1 MFPSLSSQAVQK
13 PAAIPKLNFAD
24 LVRKRAVEDEA
35 EKARADAIAEE
46 REHDRRRMERDRVQL
61 SAISNIRSTFQKTRT
76 RAGAGNEEAE
86 AETEEFYDEGE
97 AYIRQED
104 MAEEEEEDAYSA

>member
-1 MFPSLSSQAVQK
+1 MFPSLSQVTLK
-13 PAAIPKLNFAD
+13 HAATPKLNFAD

-35 EKARADAIAEE
+35 EKARADAIAEA
-46 REHDRRRMERDRVQL
+46 REHERRRMERDRVQL

-76 RAGAGNEEAE
+76 HAAAGNEEEEAE
-86 AETEEFYDEGE
+86 AEEFYDEGE

-104 MAEEEEEDAYSA
+104 VAEEEEEDAYSA